1 MTERTTQSNDTLKRV
16 LAIMAHPD
24 DADLTCAGT
33 LAKWIKAGRQ
43 VHYVVCTCGDKG
55 TKDPH
60 MTPHRLTAIR
70 EEEQLA
76 AARKLGIEAVIFL
89 RHKDGELEATKE
101 FRAEIAMLIRH
112 YKPDIVITHDPWQPY
127 QLHPDHRAVGITV
140 CDAIVAARDHLFLPA
155 QTAIGLEAFEPAEAR
170 RILRKLE
177 FHFTPKHGSWLNI
190 AEIELSVLKR
200 QCLAGRIADIE
211 TMRAEVHTWNTDRNN
226 RKTEVDWQFRTKDAR
241 IKLKRLYPKL

>member
-155 QTAIGLEAFEPAEAR
+155 QTAIGLEAFEPAELYLWGAAEPDYFED
-170 RILRKLE
+170 ITETIDLKLE
-177 FHFTPKHGSWLNI
+177 VLAQHQSQVCTIPNWRERIRQWAVSTGAPHGLAY
-190 AEIELSVLKR
+190 AEAFKLIP
-200 QCLAGRIADIE
+200 
-211 TMRAEVHTWNTDRNN
+211 
-226 RKTEVDWQFRTKDAR
+226 FRS
-241 IKLKRLYPKL
+241 

>member
-155 QTAIGLEAFEPAEAR
+155 QTAIGLEAFEPTELYLWGAAEPDYFEDITETIDLKLEVLAQHQSQVCTIPNWRERIRQWAVSTGAPHGLAYAEAF
-170 RILRKLE
+170 KLI
-177 FHFTPKHGSWLNI
+177 P
-190 AEIELSVLKR
+190 
-200 QCLAGRIADIE
+200 
-211 TMRAEVHTWNTDRNN
+211 
-226 RKTEVDWQFRTKDAR
+226 FRS
-241 IKLKRLYPKL
+241 